1 MSGFGCGSA
10 ALGSSWLRGEPI
22 DFGFAFRIQQRCLCP
37 LNMTITLETRVV
49 RSNEPVSAATGDALV
64 MFSVEKGSY
73 YGLNDIATAIWQRI
87 KSPIAVAALCANL
100 QEAFDVT
107 PERCETEVLSFLR
120 KLEAKGLV
128 QAVD

>member
-1 MSGFGCGSA
+1 
-10 ALGSSWLRGEPI
+10 
-22 DFGFAFRIQQRCLCP
+22 
-37 LNMTITLETRVV
+37 MTITLETRVV

-87 KSPIAVAALCANL
+87 KSPIAVAALCVDL
-100 QEAFDVT
+100 QQVFDV
-107 PERCETEVLSFLR
+107 PPQRCEAEVLGFLQ

-128 QAVD
+128 RVVD